1 MKTTMLIAHMLQSWR
16 VALNWWQKLSTKG
29 KVERKK
35 TLITEKEMWK
45 RTGIA
50 HSALLP
56 SKEEMCFIYEKTN
69 FREST
74 TQLNLEIGL
83 KDLT

>member
-1 MKTTMLIAHMLQSWR
+1 
-16 VALNWWQKLSTKG
+16 
-29 KVERKK
+29 
-35 TLITEKEMWK
+35 MWK

-56 SKEEMCFIYEKTN
+56 SKEEHWFYLPKTN

-74 TQLNLEIGL
+74 TQLNLEIGV
-83 KDLT
+83 KRS

>member
-1 MKTTMLIAHMLQSWR
+1 
-16 VALNWWQKLSTKG
+16 
-29 KVERKK
+29 
-35 TLITEKEMWK
+35 MWK

-56 SKEEMCFIYEKTN
+56 SKEEICFIYEKTN

-83 KDLT
+83 KDLNSH